1 MNFSLHSSATIIFF
15 GIFLGHCPVERWLIF
30 QVSVLQQTAA
40 LFSSLFFFLQRHS
53 FPVFVNC
60 EASTKKL
67 LPVLHCQERVLMC
80 NVRLS
85 PNTTCGVK
93 GSRDIF
99 FQQRISSHYMRQV
112 YEVCPWSLW
121 CTPFL
126 EMYYIGEYSPTHRCI
141 FTARKT
147 PLVVAGHVNVYR
159 ENFRGNLHA

>member
-40 LFSSLFFFLQRHS
+40 CFPLYFFFCSAIH
-53 FPVFVNC
+53 FPCLC
-60 EASTKKL
+60 ELRSIYKKL

-147 PLVVAGHVNVYR
+147 PLVVTGHVNVYR